1 MNICL
6 FNDEVKNSDVM
17 SKAHLEIKEK
27 ILKVCSFVFVDRLY
41 FLLKE
46 KKNENIR
53 RFRVVFFF

>member
-17 SKAHLEIKEK
+17 SKVHLEIKEK
-27 ILKVCSFVFVDRLY
+27 ILKVWSFVFVDRLY

-46 KKNENIR
+46 KKTKTLDA
-53 RFRVVFFF
+53 FALFFF